1 MTDTTDNTNENK
13 ITAPEVSKIA
23 VEIIKRDIQ
32 EGVELDI
39 EAFINLLMY
48 SLSLTV
54 SEKKRVIDSTPKL
67 SQFQFDSLIGV
78 FEEERVK
85 FKELM
90 AKHPE
95 EVKKLV
101 VKQQEG
107 WLELGEV
114 YQQEAEEKEVTGE
127 EEQKIDDI
135 KASLGL

>member
-67 SQFQFDSLIGV
+67 SQFQFDSLI
-78 FEEERVK
+78 
-85 FKELM
+85 
-90 AKHPE
+90 
-95 EVKKLV
+95 
-101 VKQQEG
+101 
-107 WLELGEV
+107 
-114 YQQEAEEKEVTGE
+114 
-127 EEQKIDDI
+127 
-135 KASLGL
+135 